1 MYACFYAF
9 VVLAL
14 VGGFLRRRALAGPVL
29 VDLGRDRHG
38 STIAALGGGRLA
50 IAGIRLAF
58 ATAGDPVLT
67 PSSAGPLALSLACAV
82 FCVTTGLTP
91 IQMRAEG
98 ILGGFPL
105 YPHFL
110 EWTRVEAWEIAGQI
124 LRITARGRWSLL
136 GRVWRYRLTIRV
148 PAERRAAVEALLA
161 ECAPQPGAFRPA

>member
-1 MYACFYAF
+1 MYAGFYAF
-9 VVLAL
+9 VLLAL

-38 STIAALGGGRLA
+38 PTIAALGGGLLVM
-50 IAGIRLAF
+50 AGIRLAS

-67 PSSAGPLALSLACAV
+67 PSAAGPLAVSLACAV

-91 IQMRAEG
+91 IQMRAGG

-110 EWTRVEAWEIAGQI
+110 EWTRVEGWEIAGPI
-124 LRITARGRWSLL
+124 LAITARGRWSLL
-136 GRVWRYRLTIRV
+136 GRVWRYKLTVRV
-148 PAERRAAVEALLA
+148 PAAQRAAVEALLA
-161 ECAPQPGAFRPA
+161 ERAPQPGASRPL